1 MLEKLGQNQL
11 YAKFEKCE
19 FWLEKIA
26 FLGHVLIADGVAI
39 DLAKIEN
46 EIKDIDKK
54 NVSNSQNKENIEDQ
68 KCNKDDKKSIISNI
82 IKKFY
87 DSCNSHIIGKIN
99 SFYLNSDFPKKI
111 DKTTMEEY
119 NKLRELRDTI
129 FSEDFFT
136 ISDLREKIA
145 FYPGKYLNIHLREI
159 MSLEPINNTSI
170 QNFQIEYSNKFFQF
184 AINNRIKALENQIEI
199 AYDYTKGSGAE
210 TNFENKIIYLIPKSE

>member
-1 MLEKLGQNQL
+1 MIILIQKKL
-11 YAKFEKCE
+11 F
-19 FWLEKIA
+19 
-26 FLGHVLIADGVAI
+26 FLL
-39 DLAKIEN
+39 LM
-46 EIKDIDKK
+46 
-54 NVSNSQNKENIEDQ
+54 
-68 KCNKDDKKSIISNI
+68 KSRTL
-82 IKKFY
+82 IKKMFQI
-87 DSCNSHIIGKIN
+87 HKTKRIIGKIN

-111 DKTTMEEY
+111 DKTTIEEY

-199 AYDYTKGSGAE
+199 AYDYTKGSGKLYYLVLSLYLDK
-210 TNFENKIIYLIPKSE
+210 KIIIKGLYFL